1 MVYNFGGGLC
11 SGYAGNP
18 YFNGYL
24 IRVETHQLPNKTLTS
39 DDSDLYDLKE
49 TCEPRF

>member
-18 YFNGYL
+18 YFNGCSESARPAMAL
-24 IRVETHQLPNKTLTS
+24 ASQKNNIEKPS
-39 DDSDLYDLKE
+39 A
-49 TCEPRF
+49 